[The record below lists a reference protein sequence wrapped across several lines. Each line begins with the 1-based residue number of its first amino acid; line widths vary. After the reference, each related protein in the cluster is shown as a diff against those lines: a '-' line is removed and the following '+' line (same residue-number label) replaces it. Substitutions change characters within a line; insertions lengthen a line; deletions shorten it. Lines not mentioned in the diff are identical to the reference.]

1 MRAIITA
8 LFLIL
13 FSQSAGAE
21 KSGYLISAYSCG
33 TYLSYCETETGCMV
47 GTNWINGFLSAA
59 SLYGKPIR
67 PVDGESVQKT
77 RLRIFMMRLNIF
89 MNNFRNKSLFP
100 RLIYSKLV
108 YFKEIKKTE

>member
-67 PVDGESVQKT
+67 PVDGESVQFAGIKYCKENP
-77 RLRIFMMRLNIF
+77 LKNIYDAAEY
-89 MNNFRNKSLFP
+89 
-100 RLIYSKLV
+100 IYEQLS
-108 YFKEIKKTE
+108 E